1 MSGQLRT
8 LKNRIRSISNTK
20 KITRAMEMVSAAKL
34 KRYQKMVLEGA
45 PYAEGLLQ
53 LLKRVSSSGVAA
65 DHPLLGGNSSGRGEK
80 KKALFVFTSDTGLCG
95 SLNLDLISSAQNF
108 LKSEKESPI
117 IIGVGKMGV
126 LALKKSG
133 QTIEKTFIEIKSTE
147 IESTIIE
154 IKNLAAELYLSGRVE
169 SVHVTYSH
177 FISATRFKPVTEKL
191 LPFTVSFDSEPS
203 AQSKN
208 SSTVVTDQTDYLMEP
223 SADVLFDKLVPA
235 VFSMRV
241 RQIFLESFV
250 SEQMARMNAM
260 HQATENASELIDELV
275 LARNKARQ
283 AAITKELIEIISG
296 SQALK
301 N

>member
-45 PYAEGLLQ
+45 PYADGLLQ
-53 LLKRVSSSGVAA
+53 LLKRVSASGVAA
-65 DHPLLGGNSSGRGEK
+65 DHPLLGGNSSKRGEK

-95 SLNLDLISSAQNF
+95 SLNLDLINSAQTF
-108 LKSEKESPI
+108 LKNEKEPAV

-133 QTIEKTFIEIKSTE
+133 RTIEKTFIEIKSAE
-147 IESTIIE
+147 IENTIVE
-154 IKNLAAELYLSGRVE
+154 IKNLAAELYLSGRVD
-169 SVHVTYSH
+169 SVYATYSR

-191 LPFTVSFDSEPS
+191 LPFSIDSASEPA
-203 AQSKN
+203 AQQASN
-208 SSTVVTDQTDYLMEP
+208 DAYIMEP
-223 SADVLFDKLVPA
+223 SPETLFDRLVPA

-301 N
+301 A

>member
-53 LLKRVSSSGVAA
+53 LLKRVSASGVSAT
-65 DHPLLGGNSSGRGEK
+65 HPLLSGNNASKTNAK

-95 SLNLDLISSAQNF
+95 SLNLDLIASAQRF
-108 LKSEKESPI
+108 LKSEKEPSI
-117 IIGVGKMGV
+117 IIGIGKMGA

-133 QTIEKTFIEIKSTE
+133 YALEKTFIEIKSADIEKTIVE
-147 IESTIIE
+147 IR
-154 IKNLAAELYLSGRVE
+154 NLASELYLSGRVD
-169 SVHVTYSH
+169 SIHTTYSR

-191 LPFTVSFDSEPS
+191 LPFSLDVIATPDAKPASE
-203 AQSKN
+203 
-208 SSTVVTDQTDYLMEP
+208 DDYLMEP
-223 SADVLFDKLVPA
+223 SAAALFDRLVPA

-260 HQATENASELIDELV
+260 HQATENASELIDDLV

-301 N
+301 A

>member
-53 LLKRVSSSGVAA
+53 LLKRVSASGVSAT
-65 DHPLLGGNSSGRGEK
+65 HPLLGESAAKNTNK
-80 KKALFVFTSDTGLCG
+80 PKALFVFTSDTGLCG
-95 SLNLDLISSAQNF
+95 SYNLDLIASSQRFMKA
-108 LKSEKESPI
+108 EKQPSTLVGI
-117 IIGVGKMGV
+117 GKMGV
-126 LALKKSG
+126 VALKRSG
-133 QTIEKTFIEIKSTE
+133 YGFEKTFIETKASE
-147 IESTIIE
+147 IEPTIQK
-154 IKNLAAELYLSGRVE
+154 IKDLAAELYLSGRVE
-169 SVHVTYSH
+169 SVYVTYSR
-177 FISATRFKPVTEKL
+177 FISATRFESVTEKL
-191 LPFTVSFDSEPS
+191 LPFSLDVSSDSAET
-203 AQSKN
+203 QS
-208 SSTVVTDQTDYLMEP
+208 DEDYLMEP
-223 SADVLFDKLVPA
+223 TPEKLFERLVPA
-235 VFSMRV
+235 VFSVRI
-241 RQIFLESFV
+241 RQIFIESFV

-301 N
+301 A

>member
-53 LLKRVSSSGVAA
+53 LLKRVSASGVSAE
-65 DHPLLGGNSSGRGEK
+65 HPLLGGAASAKRAEK

-95 SLNLDLISSAQNF
+95 SLNLDLIASAQNF
-108 LKSEKESPI
+108 LKNEKEPAVI
-117 IIGVGKMGV
+117 VGVGKMGV

-133 QTIEKTFIEIKSTE
+133 YALEKTFIEIKSTE
-147 IESTIIE
+147 IERAIVE
-154 IKNLAAELYLSGRVE
+154 IRNLASDLYLSGRVD
-169 SVHVTYSH
+169 SVYTTYSR

-191 LPFTVSFDSEPS
+191 LPFTLDAAALPENQS
-203 AQSKN
+203 AVAEVN
-208 SSTVVTDQTDYLMEP
+208 YLMEP
-223 SADVLFDKLVPA
+223 DADALFNRLVPA

-301 N
+301 A

>member
-53 LLKRVSSSGVAA
+53 LLKRVSASGVSAT
-65 DHPLLGGNSSGRGEK
+65 HPLLGNNPSKAHSK

-95 SLNLDLISSAQNF
+95 SLNLDLIASAQKF
-108 LKSEKESPI
+108 LKSEKEAPVI
-117 IIGVGKMGV
+117 VGVGKMGA

-133 QTIEKTFIEIKSTE
+133 YVLEKTFIEIKSADIEKTIVE
-147 IESTIIE
+147 IR
-154 IKNLAAELYLSGRVE
+154 NLASELYLSGRVD
-169 SVHVTYSH
+169 SIHTTYSR

-191 LPFTVSFDSEPS
+191 LPFSLDLTSTPDAQPS
-203 AQSKN
+203 AE
-208 SSTVVTDQTDYLMEP
+208 DDYLMEP
-223 SADVLFDKLVPA
+223 SASALFDRLVPA

-260 HQATENASELIDELV
+260 HQATENASELIDDLV

-301 N
+301 A

>member
-53 LLKRVSSSGVAA
+53 LLKRVSASGVAA
-65 DHPLLGGNSSGRGEK
+65 DHPLLGGNSSVRGEK

-95 SLNLDLISSAQNF
+95 SFNLDLIVAAQRF
-108 LKSEKESPI
+108 LKTEKEPASI
-117 IIGVGKMGV
+117 VGIGKMGV

-133 QTIEKTFIEIKSTE
+133 YKVEKSFIEIKSTE
-147 IESTIIE
+147 IENTITE
-154 IKNLAAELYLSGRVE
+154 IKNLAAELYLSGRVD
-169 SVHVTYSH
+169 SVYVTYSR

-191 LPFTVSFDSEPS
+191 LPFSLDNASAPS
-203 AQSKN
+203 TPGTT
-208 SSTVVTDQTDYLMEP
+208 SSQTAEDYLMEP

>member
-53 LLKRVSSSGVAA
+53 LLKRVSAGGVSAH
-65 DHPLLGGNSSGRGEK
+65 HPLLGSHASSKTSGK

-95 SLNLDLISSAQNF
+95 SLNLDLIASAQKF
-108 LKSEKESPI
+108 LKKEASPLLV
-117 IIGVGKMGV
+117 GVGKMGV
-126 LALKKSG
+126 SALKKSG
-133 QTIEKTFIEIKSTE
+133 YAFEKTFIEIKSSE
-147 IESTIIE
+147 IEPTILA
-154 IKNLAAELYLSGRVE
+154 IKNLAAELFLSGRVE
-169 SVHVTYSH
+169 EIYTTSSR
-177 FISATRFKPVTEKL
+177 FISSTRFKPATEKL
-191 LPFTVSFDSEPS
+191 LPFSLDLASTPDIHKPS
-203 AQSKN
+203 
-208 SSTVVTDQTDYLMEP
+208 TEDDYLMEP
-223 SADVLFDKLVPA
+223 SADALFDRLVPA

-260 HQATENASELIDELV
+260 HQATENASELIDDLV

-301 N
+301 A